1 MKIKIPIIIGTYTL
15 IIRAPVAVRR
25 TSMLPNKITFGCVL
39 ELADAQEPEKHLLQ
53 HPFQYTNSP
62 GNVTWALDR
71 VAQKEIR

>member
-1 MKIKIPIIIGTYTL
+1 MEHTHFIIGAHND
-15 IIRAPVAVRR
+15 RQRR

-53 HPFQYTNSP
+53 HPFHPANSRKCQA
-62 GNVTWALDR
+62 WALDR